1 MDIAK
6 AAAVLQDLAT
16 GTDPITGETLPPNS
30 LYNNPDGIRA
40 LFVCIQYIKN
50 PRKPKGEGKMSIDER
65 QANNL
70 DRGLPNN
77 AGLPWTDDL
86 RRKLA
91 SDFGAGYSF
100 ADLADKFERTK
111 GEIVPEL
118 TKQGLISDKY

>member
-6 AAAVLQDLAT
+6 AVAVLQDLAT
-16 GTDPITGETLPPNS
+16 GTDPITGEVLPPNS
-30 LYNNPDGIRA
+30 LYNNPDVIRA

-50 PRKPKGEGKMSIDER
+50 PRKPKGEGKMSTDKR

-70 DRGLPNN
+70 ERGLPAN

-100 ADLADKFERTK
+100 AALADKFERTQ
-111 GEIVPEL
+111 GAIVSEQNKSVHPH
-118 TKQGLISDKY
+118 